1 MADLLHLAIQAECIF
16 SDQNAFH
23 FRNVHQMD
31 ARLSDARSN
40 VVIADRAL
48 LVVLDVLFRQP
59 LPWGVRRAFIRELVP
74 VSQIPNATDAYVA
87 MRTCVA
93 CLMRGALEAVQWG
106 SGYDE
111 TPAML
116 RAMLMEV
123 LNRLRGDVYPT
134 VAERFQ
140 WAADDL
146 YKADTSA
153 ECDAYVHINDSLDYI
168 LYRCRD
174 AC

>member
-1 MADLLHLAIQAECIF
+1 MADLLHLAIQAERIL
-16 SDQNAFH
+16 DKDAFH

-31 ARLSDARSN
+31 ARLSDERSN

-48 LVVLDVLFRQP
+48 LVALDVLFRQP
-59 LPWGVRRAFIRELVP
+59 LPWDIRRDFIRELVP
-74 VSQIPNATDAYVA
+74 VSQIPNTTDAYIA
-87 MRTCVA
+87 MRTCVV
-93 CLMRGALEAVQWG
+93 CLIRGAMAAVGWRLQ
-106 SGYDE
+106 YDE
-111 TPAML
+111 FPTML
-116 RAMLMEV
+116 RAVLVEV

-140 WAADDL
+140 WAADEL
-146 YKADTSA
+146 YKADTTD

-174 AC
+174 A